1 MKMVGSDTG
10 IRYKTIDNFLEK
22 EDFNNIKDSFMIIT
36 YKEK

>member
-22 EDFNNIKDSFMIIT
+22 SL
-36 YKEK
+36 YKLNDKKN